1 MAKSNEVIY
10 LVSVIRCDDGTRL
23 AEAAF
28 SSFLSA
34 DKFEQKMYDAF
45 SIFDNSISIES
56 REVKFY
62 NI

>member
-10 LVSVIRCDDGTRL
+10 LVSVIRCDDGTTL

-45 SIFDNSISIES
+45 SIFEGSISIES
-56 REVKFY
+56 KEVKYY